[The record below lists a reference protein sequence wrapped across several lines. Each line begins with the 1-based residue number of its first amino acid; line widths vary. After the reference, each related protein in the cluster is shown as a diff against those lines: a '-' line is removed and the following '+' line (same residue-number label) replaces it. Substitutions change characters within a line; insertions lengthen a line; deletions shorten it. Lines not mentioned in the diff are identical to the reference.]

1 MSCAGRRCR
10 ISERKGV
17 QPPRRG
23 RQQRRLEQTRGARQ
37 RAARGRDETCQR
49 GRSASGS
56 RGWAP
61 VTAILVTRPAGHED
75 PLVDLLEQ
83 RGYRVHAV
91 PTVETEPIKFD
102 ARDLATCDWIVL
114 TSVNGVDALTELPR
128 GPQYA
133 AVGEKTAA
141 ALRARGTEPALVP
154 PLANAA
160 ALADSLPNVEGKRI
174 VLVRASAAGTDLPE
188 ILRRRG
194 ASVEEMNAYTTIE
207 GPARSAAP
215 LRAALGDPGL
225 AAGVVALGSASRGD
239 HNLGGSHPG
248 SPVEIAPAPH
258 APPQ

>member
-1 MSCAGRRCR
+1 
-10 ISERKGV
+10 
-17 QPPRRG
+17 
-23 RQQRRLEQTRGARQ
+23 
-37 RAARGRDETCQR
+37 
-49 GRSASGS
+49 
-56 RGWAP
+56 

-75 PLVDLLEQ
+75 PLVDLLEH

-91 PTVETEPIKFD
+91 PTVETEPNKFD

-207 GPARSAAP
+207 GPAKSAAP

-225 AAGVVALGSASRGD
+225 AAVVFASGSAIRGYIK
-239 HNLGGSHPG
+239 LGGNNQVSAVTIGPG
-248 SPVEIAPAPH
+248 TTATAREHGFQVIAEAEARSAEELAAAVARAIPLKETKH
-258 APPQ
+258 A